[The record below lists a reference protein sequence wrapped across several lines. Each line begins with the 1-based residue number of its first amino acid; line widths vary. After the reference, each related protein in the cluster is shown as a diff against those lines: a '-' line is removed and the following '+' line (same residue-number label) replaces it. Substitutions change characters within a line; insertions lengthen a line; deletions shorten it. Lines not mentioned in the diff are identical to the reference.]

1 MNTFEVSWQVNS
13 ELHSWNQMMSQSTSL
28 SDKKCL
34 EILDTNLVELD
45 MMSWFLIL
53 CVNNQYDSPRLLW
66 QTQGALLL
74 GL

>member
-45 MMSWFLIL
+45 MMSWLLIL

-66 QTQGALLL
+66 QTQDALLL